1 MPVYYS
7 AGSLPVSKIFTN
19 RSAMAEGEPLIQIH
33 GITID
38 LTRWEISVEGKPI
51 TLAKSEFLLLR
62 FLASHPGVDHS
73 RQQIIDG
80 TGGPDYPVTARSVD
94 VQVTGLRKKLG
105 DLGQLIETVRGVG
118 YRFRPAG
125 SSAGEASSTTLT
137 AESPPQP

>member
-1 MPVYYS
+1 MS
-7 AGSLPVSKIFTN
+7 
-19 RSAMAEGEPLIQIH
+19 EDEPLIQIH

-38 LTRWEISVEGKPI
+38 LTRWGVSVEGKPL
-51 TLAKSEFLLLR
+51 TLSKAELLLLR
-62 FLASHPGVDHS
+62 FLATHPGIAHS

-118 YRFRPAG
+118 YRFRAERPLG
-125 SSAGEASSTTLT
+125 STTEEPTNTTLT
-137 AESPPQP
+137 PDSPPQP